1 MHKSSSLPQ
10 ALSSRFNNLFIRV
23 LRSKTLDFVLRKL
36 TNLEVTIRTITSE
49 LRLTQ
54 PHFVPDWFLS
64 EVRSPVSAI
73 MLAIYSQLHHR
84 IVEKASGVEVH
95 TGIWDSIRYECA
107 AYHRTKDLTSELNKV
122 VFMCDICGLI
132 FPDAHSIPTNNCP
145 RCKASLLPD
154 REMEITNART
164 TYSSTY
170 FGIIYRKWFEHIH
183 KKKAESIQK
192 FCELLKQRPRR
203 DLFSA
208 KRPAFVP
215 PPSKVLLW
223 ITTIALSA
231 IVAGLSY
238 DAFKN
243 LLKYIFHR
251 HRDDHLDQM
260 KLRIKQLTDQQLM
273 EIFQYL
279 KDYVHLIA
287 TEQRLR
293 KDQSEMGIAKLL
305 DRLQHLEPD
314 PLGVALLAIPTESKF
329 YVLESTPGSAAANA
343 GILPGDIIKE
353 INGKKVSDFQ
363 KYRNIAKANLQKKHP
378 LFLTITRR
386 GKDKTIQVDF

>member
-10 ALSSRFNNLFIRV
+10 ALSSRFDNLFIQV
-23 LRSKTLDFVLRKL
+23 LKSKTLDFVLRKL
-36 TNLEVTIRTITSE
+36 TNLEVAIRTITSG
-49 LRLTQ
+49 LRVTQ

-64 EVRSPVSAI
+64 EARSPVSAI
-73 MLAIYSQLHHR
+73 MLAIYYQRRHR
-84 IVEKASGVEVH
+84 IVEKTSSLKVH
-95 TGIWDSIRYECA
+95 TGIWDSIRHENA
-107 AYHRTKDLTSELNKV
+107 AYHERKDPTSELNEV
-122 VFMCDICGLI
+122 VFMCSFCGLI

-145 RCKASLLPD
+145 RCKATLPPD
-154 REMEITNART
+154 REMVIINART
-164 TYSSTY
+164 VYTSTY

-183 KKKAESIQK
+183 KKKAENIQK
-192 FCELLKQRPRR
+192 FCELLKKRPPR
-203 DLFSA
+203 DLVSA

-223 ITTIALSA
+223 IATVALSA

-238 DAFKN
+238 EAFKN

-251 HRDDHLDQM
+251 HRDDHLDQI
-260 KLRIKQLTDQQLM
+260 KLRIKQLTDEQLM

-279 KDYVHLIA
+279 KDYVHLTA
-287 TEQRLR
+287 SQQKLR
-293 KDQSEMGIAKLL
+293 KRQSGMGIAKLL

-329 YVLESTPGSAAANA
+329 YVLESTPGTVAANA

-353 INGKKVSDFQ
+353 INGEKVSDFQ
-363 KYRNIAKANLQKKHP
+363 KYRNIAKANLKKNIHY
-378 LFLTITRR
+378 F
-386 GKDKTIQVDF
+386 